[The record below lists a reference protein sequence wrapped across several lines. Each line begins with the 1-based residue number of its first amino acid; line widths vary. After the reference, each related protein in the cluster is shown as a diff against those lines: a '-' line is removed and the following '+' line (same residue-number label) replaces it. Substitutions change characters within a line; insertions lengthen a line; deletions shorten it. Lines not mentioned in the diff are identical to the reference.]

1 MMGNTRNTRRT
12 PAHARDIPL
21 SRSRDATWLQ
31 LPSVDLYVAPE
42 PLTDAQHA
50 PEAPRAQAEETR
62 AEEGEAGEV
71 EAQQDESPD
80 EANGEPYSEPLS
92 ELYVEPLSELYVEP
106 LSEPYSEPL
115 SEQFEPP
122 APPVAAPALLAVPRA
137 TTRLPAMRTTDAA
150 VAAPPAL
157 FIPGSGVSMG
167 QPFFKRRQRP
177 LALRFTFF
185 IVAACTILTGLFAAA
200 TLGGSDPVAG
210 ARALFQSITGSVP
223 TTRQVSY
230 HWYVAQPGDT
240 IEGVA
245 DRFHV
250 QIGGIYQLNHMI
262 AGQELELGQKYKI
275 PDDPFYGKT
284 YRPVTAR
291 PTGNGSTVFGSDWW
305 NSYAGN
311 PLPGAFCSPA
321 GPHPTDYQMVA
332 PNPGANWVR
341 GFSWYHQGID
351 LATTYGNPIVAAQR
365 GMVIWAGWTNL
376 GYGWSVVI
384 NHCNHV
390 STLYGH
396 MAGPPL
402 VHAGDNV
409 EAGQQIGREGSTGWS
424 TGPHLHFSLFWDN
437 QYVDPLP
444 YYGNSIA
451 NILRPCNCYPP
462 K

>member
-1 MMGNTRNTRRT
+1 MGNTRNTRRT
-12 PAHARDIPL
+12 PAHSRDIPL
-21 SRSRDATWLQ
+21 GRGRDATWLQ
-31 LPSVDLYVAPE
+31 LPSVELYVAPE
-42 PLTDAQHA
+42 LLIDAQPA
-50 PEAPRAQAEETR
+50 LEAPDPVEETET
-62 AEEGEAGEV
+62 EEGEAGEAD
-71 EAQQDESPD
+71 AQQDEPSGEPDDDLYGEPPSDQYGEQPD
-80 EANGEPYSEPLS
+80 EPF
-92 ELYVEPLSELYVEP
+92 
-106 LSEPYSEPL
+106 
-115 SEQFEPP
+115 SEQYVEPP
-122 APPVAAPALLAVPRA
+122 APPVAATALLAVPRA
-137 TTRLPAMRTTDAA
+137 TTRLPAVRATDAA
-150 VAAPPAL
+150 ASEPAL

-167 QPFFKRRQRP
+167 RPFIKRRQRP
-177 LALRFTFF
+177 LALRLTFF
-185 IVAACTILTGLFAAA
+185 SVAACTILTGLFAVA
-200 TLGGSDPVAG
+200 TLGGSDPIAG
-210 ARALFQSITGSVP
+210 ARALFQSLTGSVP
-223 TTRQVSY
+223 TTREVSY
-230 HWYVAQPGDT
+230 HWYVAQAGDT

-245 DRFHV
+245 DHFHV
-250 QIGGIYQLNHMI
+250 QIGGIYELNKMI
-262 AGQELELGQKYKI
+262 AGQELQLGQKYKI

-284 YRPVTAR
+284 YRPNTAR

-351 LATTYGNPIVAAQR
+351 LSTTYGNPIVAAQR